1 MYHYKRLWKI
11 LSRKEKKKS
20 LIFFMLTFLNSAI
33 ETTIVLLVI
42 PLTQILLSVDI
53 ELPYF
58 GVIDYESD
66 YSYSKLV
73 VLATGSLLLIFLIK
87 NIFIAY
93 YVYWQDKFIGEIELR
108 LSTKLLDKYI
118 YRPYSYHLSSNTGLL
133 ANNVFNESLHVPGN
147 IRRIGILTTE
157 FLVLIVISAILI
169 MFEPQGTMVIVVTS
183 MFLSILFNILQ
194 KKYITNLGTQ
204 MFRYNGQSN
213 KSLLEG
219 LNNIKDIKLLN
230 RENFFINNYYNNFK
244 KAIRFKVLFGFF
256 GQMPRSVFELVM
268 VLSFFVL
275 ILFLVG
281 RNDPTVIILT
291 TSLFLIAT
299 YRLLPSLVRITVA
312 YQTIQFRKDV
322 TEKLLSNLL
331 EYDEEIKEVSLLEK
345 NHIKLKLNKE
355 ISLEGISFIYPQ
367 TTKSILNDVSLKIKK
382 GEMIGVI
389 GPSGSGKTTLID
401 VLLGL
406 LKPTKGKIT
415 TDGIQINETNIKS
428 FQDII
433 GYVPQSPTFMD
444 DTIKKNIA
452 FGIEEKDID
461 NKLIEAAV
469 DQANLK
475 EFLEMQKDGINT
487 VIGEKGVRISGGQ
500 KQRISIARALYKNPE
515 ILIFDEAT
523 SSLDEKNESEI
534 VNNIS
539 LVKKVKTIIVV
550 AHKISILENCDKI
563 LKLKDGRVHE

>member
-312 YQTIQFRKDV
+312 YQTIQFRKNV

-415 TDGIQINETNIKS
+415 TDGIQINEKNIKS

>member
-1 MYHYKRLWKI
+1 
-11 LSRKEKKKS
+11 
-20 LIFFMLTFLNSAI
+20 MLTFLNSAI

-133 ANNVFNESLHVPGN
+133 ANNVFNESLHVAGN

-312 YQTIQFRKDV
+312 YQTIQFRKNV

-415 TDGIQINETNIKS
+415 TDGIQINEKNIKS

>member
-312 YQTIQFRKDV
+312 YQTIQFRKNV

-331 EYDEEIKEVSLLEK
+331 EYDEEIKEVGLLEK

-415 TDGIQINETNIKS
+415 TDGIQINEKNIKS

>member
-415 TDGIQINETNIKS
+415 TDGIQINEKNIKS

>member
-256 GQMPRSVFELVM
+256 GQMPRSVFELVL
-268 VLSFFVL
+268 VFSFFVL

-312 YQTIQFRKDV
+312 YQTIQFRKNV